1 MASAATAMVVFDRA
15 LVRRHRDRAS
25 ASWEAHDFLFR
36 HAADLLVDRLD
47 DVTRSFACALDLGCH
62 DGMVAHHLATIRRIA
77 DVYACDLSGAMARRA
92 VGTGV
97 ASVAADEEML
107 PFGPASF
114 DLITSN
120 LSLHWTNDLPGALL
134 QARLALKPDGLF
146 IATMLGGDTLVELR
160 RAVME
165 TELALTGGASPRLSP
180 LTDIRD
186 AGALLQ
192 RAGFALPVVD
202 VETVTVTYDSLFK
215 LVADLRGMGETNA
228 VVQRNPA
235 TPPRRFWPEAAER
248 YHTQFAESDG
258 RIPATFQILT
268 LTGWAP
274 HESQQTALRP
284 GSASARLAG
293 ALGTTEHSAGD
304 KAGRQ
309 P

>member
-15 LVRRHRDRAS
+15 LVRRRRDRAC

-62 DGMVAHHLATIRRIA
+62 DGTVARQLATARQIA
-77 DVYACDLSGAMARRA
+77 EVYACDLSSAMAHRA
-92 VGTGV
+92 AGTGV
-97 ASVAADEEML
+97 VSVAADEEML
-107 PFGPASF
+107 PFAAASF

-146 IATMLGGDTLVELR
+146 VATMLGGDTLVELR

-165 TELALTGGASPRLSP
+165 AELAVTGGASPRLSP

-202 VETVTVTYDSLFK
+202 VETVTVTYGSLFK

-235 TPPRRFWPEAAER
+235 TPPRQLWPEAAAR
-248 YHTQFAESDG
+248 YHTQFAEPDG

-274 HESQQTALRP
+274 HVSQQAALRP

-293 ALGTTEHSAGD
+293 ALGTVEHSAGD
-304 KAGRQ
+304 KAGRR